1 MSYPNAGAAA
11 TDVSTSFRFHV
22 RSISRTLLTFAV
34 AAVMLAGTIAFTSTP
49 VSAELAPETGP
60 VPERPSNDRPATT
73 SSLPGTGE
81 SASVDG
87 STASTTAN
95 LNLRRSPSLT
105 AAIQTVIPVGS
116 VVEIDGEAL
125 DGFYPVTYESMTGFA
140 HGDYLA
146 IGDEATDQTGT
157 TTDTTVDTGAGSGET
172 DIVQIIYNAAA
183 MYGQSGD
190 DLLRVATCESGLNPY
205 AVNSSSQASGLFQFL
220 PSTWATTPYAG
231 QDIFDPA
238 ANAEAAAWM
247 WANGRRGEWSCQ

>member
-1 MSYPNAGAAA
+1 M
-11 TDVSTSFRFHV
+11 
-22 RSISRTLLTFAV
+22 LLTFAV
-34 AAVMLAGTIAFTSTP
+34 AAVMLAGTIAFTITP
-49 VSAELAPETGP
+49 VSAEMGPQTGP
-60 VPERPSNDRPATT
+60 VPERPSSDRLATT
-73 SSLPGTGE
+73 SSLPDTGE
-81 SASVDG
+81 STSVDG

-95 LNLRRSPSLT
+95 LNLRRSPSLS

-116 VVEIDGEAL
+116 VVEINGEAE
-125 DGFYPVTYESMTGFA
+125 DGFYPVKYGSVTGFA

-146 IGDEATDQTGT
+146 IGDEATDSAGS
-157 TTDTTVDTGAGSGET
+157 TTDTTADTGAGSGGS

-183 MYGQSGD
+183 MYGQNGD

-205 AVNSSSQASGLFQFL
+205 AVNGSSNASGLFQFL

-231 QDIFDPA
+231 QDIFDPV